1 MDHRINAGCY
11 SHSKISY
18 QELTIVVIELLYAGS
33 RSIIRIGRDNVG
45 LNVSHGFSHW
55 LQGGGLNRILESIC
69 LKSVDGMKIPKHIL
83 HCTKNAIVSVAGTLD
98 WI

>member
-45 LNVSHGFSHW
+45 LNVLHGFSHW
-55 LQGGGLNRILESIC
+55 LQGGG
-69 LKSVDGMKIPKHIL
+69 D
-83 HCTKNAIVSVAGTLD
+83 AD
-98 WI
+98 WIQCPVD